1 MKKTAL
7 LLAAVTVIFMFTS
20 CGSANSLPKEPSE
33 FSFSLTW
40 GCYGISSYDSA
51 TGKLV
56 KTKDATHPEDYIT
69 TYQLSE
75 EELEQIYELIRE
87 LDIESYPDEYDP
99 HPNGLASD
107 PSMTLILSVHTDELD
122 KTVTAEDIAI
132 TYESKNIKGQRF
144 LSVCKSIRDILIATD
159 EWEALPEY
167 EFFYD

>member
-1 MKKTAL
+1 MKKTTL
-7 LLAAVTVIFMFTS
+7 LLAAVTLIFMLTS
-20 CGSANSLPKEPSE
+20 CGNANSLPKEPSE

-75 EELEQIYELIRE
+75 EEFEQIYELIRG
-87 LDIESYPDEYDP
+87 LDIESYPDEYNP
-99 HPNGLASD
+99 HPNGLASE
-107 PSMTLILSVHTDELD
+107 PPMTLILSVHMDEID
-122 KTVTAEDIAI
+122 KTITAEDIAI

>member
-7 LLAAVTVIFMFTS
+7 LSAIISIIFVLTS
-20 CGSANSLPKEPSE
+20 CGGGSTLPEEPDG

-40 GCYGISSYDSA
+40 GCYGVSSYDSA

-75 EELEQIYELIRE
+75 EELERIYELIRV
-87 LDIESYPDEYDP
+87 LDIESYPDEYNP
-99 HPNGLASD
+99 HPNGLASE
-107 PSMTLILSVHTDELD
+107 PPMTLILSVHTDEFD
-122 KTVTAEDIAI
+122 KTVVAEDIAL

-144 LSVCKSIRDILIATD
+144 LSVCKSIRDILIGTD
-159 EWEALPEY
+159 EWKSLPEY

>member
-1 MKKTAL
+1 MAA
-7 LLAAVTVIFMFTS
+7 AAVICMLAS
-20 CGSANSLPKEPSE
+20 CGSATSLPEEPNE
-33 FSFSLTW
+33 FTFSLTW

-69 TYQLSE
+69 TYHLSE

-87 LDIESYPDEYDP
+87 LDIESYPDEYNP
-99 HPNGLASD
+99 HPGGLASE

-122 KTVTAEDIAI
+122 KTVTADDIAL

-159 EWEALPEY
+159 EWGALPEY